1 VQFGVKPKNGQAH
14 KTAQGIRQMKT
25 RRWMKTVLVE
35 ASKDQIEM
43 PWARSKRA
51 KRRAAK
57 PAPIKAA
64 V

>member
-1 VQFGVKPKNGQAH
+1 
-14 KTAQGIRQMKT
+14 MKT

-35 ASKDQIEM
+35 AAKDQVEM
-43 PWARSKRA
+43 PWARAKRA

-57 PAPIKAA
+57 SAPIKAA